1 MPKVKIMTDTVASI
15 PDELTARYGVMVVP
29 AAIISFNGSQYIEG
43 RTLSATEAYNL
54 IEKDPDRFVT
64 SPLTPAHMIEEYNRI
79 PADVTDVLFIT
90 ISSGLSAINKVAALA
105 AGAFCEK
112 SPQKRIKIF
121 DSNSCA
127 GGQGMVV
134 LAAAKAA
141 EKGMSLEQVVDVA
154 EETRQ
159 KTKGLMILD
168 TLRYV
173 YRTGRMTK
181 EDALKAAESNIK
193 PINRMST
200 SGTVEFVDAVTER
213 EAGYKRLIEL
223 VSQEAT
229 TKSLH
234 FMLSHAAAPEMVDR
248 FAGMVKENFDC
259 LSLVVSDYSPV
270 MGYGAGPGCLFVAF
284 HPELDLL
291 K

>member
-1 MPKVKIMTDTVASI
+1 MTDTVASV
-15 PDELTARYGVMVVP
+15 PDELTARYGIMVVP

-43 RTLSATEAYNL
+43 RTLNATEAYNL
-54 IEKDPDRFVT
+54 ITKDPDRFVT
-64 SPLTPAHMIEEYNRI
+64 SPLTPAHLVEEYSQI

-90 ISSGLSAINKVAALA
+90 ISSGLSAVNKVATLA
-105 AGAFCEK
+105 ADVYCQN

-134 LAAAKAA
+134 LAAARAA
-141 EKGMSLEQVVDVA
+141 EKGMTLERVVEVA
-154 EETRQ
+154 QEARQ

-173 YRTGRMTK
+173 YRTGRMSK

-193 PINRMST
+193 PINKIGVN
-200 SGTVEFVDAVTER
+200 GTVEFVDAVTKR
-213 EAGYKRLIEL
+213 EAGYKRLLEL

-229 TKSLH
+229 TRSLH
-234 FMLSHAAAPEMVDR
+234 FMLSHAAAPEMVER
-248 FAGMVKENFDC
+248 FAGMIKENFDC

>member
-1 MPKVKIMTDTVASI
+1 MTDTVASV
-15 PDELTARYGVMVVP
+15 PNYLTAEYGIIVVP

-43 RTLSATEAYNL
+43 KTINATQAYEL
-54 IEKDPDRFVT
+54 IAKDPDRFVT
-64 SPLTPAHMIEEYNRI
+64 SPLTPAHLVEEYSQI

-90 ISSGLSAINKVAALA
+90 ISSGLSAVNKVATLA
-105 AGAFCEK
+105 ADIFHEK
-112 SPQKRIKIF
+112 SPQKRIEIF

-127 GGQGMVV
+127 GGEGLVV
-134 LAAAKAA
+134 LAAARAA
-141 EKGMSLEQVVDVA
+141 KKGMTLEQVEEVA
-154 EETRQ
+154 QEARQ

-173 YRTGRMTK
+173 YRTGRMSK

-193 PINRMST
+193 PINRMGVN
-200 SGTVEFVDAVTER
+200 GTLEFVDAVTER

-223 VSQEAT
+223 VSQEST

-234 FMLSHAAAPEMVDR
+234 FMLSHAAAPEMVER
-248 FAGMVKENFDC
+248 FAGMVKENFNC

-270 MGYGAGPGCLFVAF
+270 MGYGSGPGALFVAF